1 MDRLLEHSEFATP
14 VDGVFN
20 ESGIVFINLGVL
32 VNLPIGISCKD
43 ILLEIHGC
51 MQMHRVALHTQ
62 LRQRGAVLDD
72 GGRVA
77 EPDDEASIWLDI
89 LNNMV

>member
-89 LNNMV
+89 FNTIV

>member
-1 MDRLLEHSEFATP
+1 MDRLLEHSEFAAP
-14 VDGVFN
+14 VDGIFN

-77 EPDDEASIWLDI
+77 EPDDEASI
-89 LNNMV
+89 

>member
-77 EPDDEASIWLDI
+77 EPDDEASI
-89 LNNMV
+89 